1 MRTLLEHIVFP
12 VLEVK
17 RISLSWFLV
26 SWLRRVLCVPRE
38 LQAKFMARLLANK
51 KSFQYCTRAL
61 NFSYLK
67 WRRAQWNLL
76 PSMSDGFP
84 SRNIFRN
91 AKRNLGFSYHP
102 SWKRSVRKL
111 KSWHDM
117 TLGWKWG
124 AFSEVDWMDTW
135 MSTWQTH
142 SCFVFVFPGLRWSRR
157 NLPKPI

>member
-67 WRRAQWNLL
+67 
-76 PSMSDGFP
+76 
-84 SRNIFRN
+84 
-91 AKRNLGFSYHP
+91 
-102 SWKRSVRKL
+102 
-111 KSWHDM
+111 
-117 TLGWKWG
+117 
-124 AFSEVDWMDTW
+124 
-135 MSTWQTH
+135 
-142 SCFVFVFPGLRWSRR
+142 
-157 NLPKPI
+157 